1 MDRLARGRRK
11 GSCGGIAWSLGHS
24 RSVAPAHQCRIYA
37 VFGWLNYDLMPHF
50 GLNRLECASSN
61 ISR

>member
-37 VFGWLNYDLMPHF
+37 VFGWLNYDL
-50 GLNRLECASSN
+50 
-61 ISR
+61 